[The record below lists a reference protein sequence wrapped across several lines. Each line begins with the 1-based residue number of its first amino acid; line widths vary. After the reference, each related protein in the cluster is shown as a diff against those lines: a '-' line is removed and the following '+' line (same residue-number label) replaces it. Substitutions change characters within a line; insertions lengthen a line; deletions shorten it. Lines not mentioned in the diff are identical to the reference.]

1 MTVYFKANNPR
12 LRKDTIMGSFVRLKV
27 EFFALF
33 DTDLPN
39 FHLPLKA
46 PDDWNKTTKMAHHVP
61 YFDYLEPVFG
71 QNG

>member
-1 MTVYFKANNPR
+1 
-12 LRKDTIMGSFVRLKV
+12 MGSFVRLKV
-27 EFFALF
+27 EFLALF

-46 PDDWNKTTKMAHHVP
+46 PEDWNKTTKMDQHVP